1 MSLPTQN
8 IDTRLLHADAAYSTV
23 YALQITL
30 SCVCKYQIINKLHGF
45 IAQFCPIGSTAPQG
59 ATDFCV

>member
-30 SCVCKYQIINKLHGF
+30 FYISKYLIINKLRNFALLGQLHRRGQPTF
-45 IAQFCPIGSTAPQG
+45 VCY
-59 ATDFCV
+59 CE

>member
-8 IDTRLLHADAAYSTV
+8 IDTRLLHANAAYSTV

-30 SCVCKYQIINKLHGF
+30 FCVCKYPIINKLRNFALLGQLHRRVQPTF
-45 IAQFCPIGSTAPQG
+45 AC
-59 ATDFCV
+59 DYE